1 MDFCKEIG
9 YDDMM
14 KLLDNM
20 SFSCKELKVSYIG
33 NSIMS
38 RPIPVITLG
47 EKGSQKSVLYV
58 STHHASENVCTSSM
72 LAFIEEYVQA
82 YKRGGKIFGIDI
94 HSLYK
99 MRKIFVVPMLN
110 PDGVEYRLNGLGE
123 NNPIKDRVI
132 AYNCGSDNFSDWNAN
147 ARGVDLNH
155 NYDAYFDE
163 YKEVEK
169 REGITPGKSKYSGEY
184 AQSEPECAALA
195 NFIRYNSDEIEG
207 IITLHAQGE
216 EIYYKSMGKEPKK
229 SGHIA
234 QLISRMTGY
243 RLSEAEG
250 TASYGGLTDWFIKE
264 FNKPSFTLECG
275 KGKNPLPANQILDIY
290 LSLRETLFTFP
301 VLF

>member
-9 YDDMM
+9 YDDMI
-14 KLLDNM
+14 KFLDNM
-20 SFSCKELKVSYIG
+20 LLLYKELKVSYIG

-38 RPIPVITLG
+38 RPIPLITLG
-47 EKGSQKSVLYV
+47 DRGAQKSVLYV
-58 STHHASENVCTSSM
+58 STHHAAENVCTSSM
-72 LAFIEEYVQA
+72 LAFIEEYLQA
-82 YKRGGKIFGIDI
+82 YRRDGKIFGIDI

-110 PDGVEYRLNGLGE
+110 PDGVEYRLNGPGE

-132 AYNCGSDNFSDWNAN
+132 AYNGGNDDFSDWNAN

-155 NYDAYFDE
+155 NYDAYFNE

-169 REGITPGKSKYSGEY
+169 REGITAGKSKYSGES
-184 AQSEPECAALA
+184 AMSEPECAAIV

-207 IITLHAQGE
+207 IITLHTQGE
-216 EIYYKSMGKEPKK
+216 EIYYKSMGKEPQK
-229 SGHIA
+229 SSHIA
-234 QLISRMTGY
+234 QVISRMTGY

-275 KGKNPLPANQILDIY
+275 KGKNPLPPSQILDIY
-290 LSLRETLFTFP
+290 SSLREILFTFP
-301 VLF
+301 ILF